1 MNERRALVLVLAL
14 GGILVT
20 WAASRYA
27 RNVESRQPAAEAAA
41 AADPAAGAEK
51 ITLRFYRD
59 PKPAPVFTATDLD
72 GRQISMASLHGKV
85 VIVNFWATWCGPCR
99 AEIPDLVALQQKY
112 KDTLQVI
119 GISEDEAGVDV
130 VRRFAAEHR
139 INYPIVMMTPEIEK
153 LFPGIGAL
161 PTSFIVDRESRVV
174 QKHVGMLTARTTESE
189 TRHLAGLPV
198 NAAIEEF
205 DQTQG
210 LQIVNGAQATTIPG
224 VDLASLSVARRTEAL
239 QKLNAQPCT
248 CGCDLTL
255 ARCRVDDP
263 SCSVSLPLAQQIVKQ
278 IAATP

>member
-1 MNERRALVLVLAL
+1 
-14 GGILVT
+14 
-20 WAASRYA
+20 
-27 RNVESRQPAAEAAA
+27 
-41 AADPAAGAEK
+41 
-51 ITLRFYRD
+51 
-59 PKPAPVFTATDLD
+59 
-72 GRQISMASLHGKV
+72 
-85 VIVNFWATWCGPCR
+85 
-99 AEIPDLVALQQKY
+99 
-112 KDTLQVI
+112 
-119 GISEDEAGVDV
+119 
-130 VRRFAAEHR
+130 
-139 INYPIVMMTPEIEK
+139 
-153 LFPGIGAL
+153 
-161 PTSFIVDRESRVV
+161 V

-198 NAAIEEF
+198 NASIEQF

-224 VDLASLSVARRTEAL
+224 LDLASLSVAKRTDAL

>member
-1 MNERRALVLVLAL
+1 MKASKQGIRSYFQLGFVVAAISCFAATSTNKPSAKALAPRSGVSTGQRALPFRATTVDGKTINFPADYKGKIVL
-14 GGILVT
+14 
-20 WAASRYA
+20 
-27 RNVESRQPAAEAAA
+27 
-41 AADPAAGAEK
+41 
-51 ITLRFYRD
+51 
-59 PKPAPVFTATDLD
+59 LD
-72 GRQISMASLHGKV
+72 
-85 VIVNFWATWCGPCR
+85 FWATWCGPCR

-130 VRRFAAEHR
+130 VKRFAVEHGV
-139 INYPIVMMTPEIEK
+139 NYPIVMMTPELEK

-198 NAAIEEF
+198 NASIEEF

-224 VDLASLSVARRTEAL
+224 VDLASLSVARRTDAL
-239 QKLNAQPCT
+239 QKLNSQPCT

-263 SCSVSLPLAQQIVKQ
+263 SCGVSLPLAQQIVRQ
-278 IAATP
+278 IAGAP